1 MKHEVLE
8 YLVSLIEQKYGA
20 LNNDCGCYVN
30 GRWLSVEAI
39 VNLIDQA
46 DSES

>member
-8 YLVSLIEQKYGA
+8 YLLKLIRRKYGD
-20 LNNDCGCYVN
+20 LSNDSGCYIN

-39 VNLIDQA
+39 VNLIDEA
-46 DSES
+46 DRKC